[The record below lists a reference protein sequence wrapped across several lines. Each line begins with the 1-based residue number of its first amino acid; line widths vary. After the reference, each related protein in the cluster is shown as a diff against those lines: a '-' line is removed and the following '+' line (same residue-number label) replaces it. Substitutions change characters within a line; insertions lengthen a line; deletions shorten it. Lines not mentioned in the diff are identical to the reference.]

1 MQSLDYLLTVLGQ
14 LSGYLLTKQKHLKM
28 TKLRA
33 PCFVEWLCIYLL
45 YIHSGPL
52 IPLKFTDVLGLAWCS
67 GRALLSFRVVKF
79 RHYPFF
85 PEHLTTFYVHIFPSF
100 SGLQWRLLKPLQLF
114 IQLDFPFF
122 FSFCPVSCL
131 LKLTSPLVLIS

>member
-1 MQSLDYLLTVLGQ
+1 
-14 LSGYLLTKQKHLKM
+14 M

-33 PCFVEWLCIYLL
+33 PSFVEWFCIYLL

-85 PEHLTTFYVHIFPSF
+85 PEQLTNFYVHIFPSF

-122 FSFCPVSCL
+122 QLLSCFLPAKIDITTCINFLSSFNNLSQAIVLTL
-131 LKLTSPLVLIS
+131 LKQ

>member
-1 MQSLDYLLTVLGQ
+1 
-14 LSGYLLTKQKHLKM
+14 M

-52 IPLKFTDVLGLAWCS
+52 IPLKFTDVLGLTWCS

-122 FSFCPVSCL
+122 QFLSCFLSAKIDITTCINCLSSFNNLSQAIVLTL
-131 LKLTSPLVLIS
+131 LKK